1 MALGASASCAV
12 AWQADAVPRWLRRKP
27 RWTWSIVT
35 SAPKG
40 EPGRAWGDTYFA
52 EDLAEAL
59 RELDQRV
66 SVVSRAGAG
75 AAERETDDVVVVL
88 RGLRRV
94 HPRRG
99 KATWLL
105 WVISHPE
112 LVDADEPRDFDAV
125 FAASNT
131 WGRDARVPVTP
142 LLQATDPARF
152 HPREAQAPWTGRV
165 LFVGNTRGEY
175 RPIVRDAIAVGAE
188 PMVYGSGWGGLI
200 PDELWCGEFL
210 PNDQLP
216 LAYASARVVLNDHWG
231 DMAEAG
237 FLSNRL
243 FDAVGA
249 GAAVVSDPVR
259 GLVDV
264 FGDVVRVSRDAA
276 DLAHLL
282 GPDGD
287 LPSVAERRDAAT
299 RVASEHSFVDR
310 ARVLLDTVTRLRGV
324 DD

>member
-1 MALGASASCAV
+1 M
-12 AWQADAVPRWLRRKP
+12 PRLWRRKP

-52 EDLAEAL
+52 EDLAAAL
-59 RELDQRV
+59 RELDQDV

-75 AAERETDDVVVVL
+75 AAARETDDVVLVL

-99 KATWLL
+99 NATWML

-125 FAASNT
+125 FAASET

-142 LLQATDPARF
+142 LLQATNPQRF
-152 HPREAQAPWTGRV
+152 YPREPQSPWVDRV

-188 PMVYGSGWGGLI
+188 PMVYGSGWGELI
-200 PDELWCGEFL
+200 PEHLWAGEFL
-210 PNDQLP
+210 PNDQVP
-216 LAYASARVVLNDHWG
+216 IAYASARVVLNDHWR
-231 DMAEAG
+231 DMADQG

-243 FDAVGA
+243 FDAVAA
-249 GAAVVSDPVR
+249 GGAVVSDPVR
-259 GLVDV
+259 GLHDV
-264 FGDVVRVSRDAA
+264 FGESVRTYRDPAE
-276 DLAHLL
+276 LGQLL
-282 GPDGD
+282 SPGGNLPTDG
-287 LPSVAERRDAAT
+287 ERRE
-299 RVASEHSFVDR
+299 ASERIAREHSFLDR
-310 ARVLLDTVTRLRGV
+310 ARVLLARVNELRGG
-324 DD
+324 DG

>member
-1 MALGASASCAV
+1 V
-12 AWQADAVPRWLRRKP
+12 AWQADAVPRWWRRKP

-59 RELDQRV
+59 RELDQDV

-75 AAERETDDVVVVL
+75 AAARETDDVVLVL

-99 KATWLL
+99 NATWLL

-125 FAASNT
+125 FAASES
-131 WGRDARVPVTP
+131 WSARVPVTP
-142 LLQATDPARF
+142 LLQATNPRTF
-152 HPREAQAPWTGRV
+152 HPQEPRTPWSGRV
-165 LFVGNTRGEY
+165 LFVGNTRGEF
-175 RPIVRDAIAVGAE
+175 RPIVRDAVAVGAE
-188 PMVYGSGWGGLI
+188 PMVYGSGWEGLI
-200 PDELWCGEFL
+200 PEHLWAGEFL
-210 PNDQLP
+210 PHAQLP
-216 LAYASARVVLNDHWG
+216 LAYTSARVVLNDHWR
-231 DMAEAG
+231 DMAEQG

-243 FDAVGA
+243 FDAVAA
-249 GAAVVSDPVR
+249 GAAVVSDR
-259 GLVDV
+259 ATGLTDV
-264 FGDVVRVSRDAA
+264 FGSSVRTYRDAE
-276 DLAHLL
+276 DLGRLL
-282 GPDGD
+282 GPNGG
-287 LPSVAERRDAAT
+287 LPTTSERREAAERIALQ
-299 RVASEHSFVDR
+299 HSFRDR
-310 ARVLLDTVTRLRGV
+310 AEVLLSRVNELRGV